1 MLQKQATP
9 LPTTTTL
16 LAAATLL
23 FCQEIQLE
31 GANYDSKSTGTGTE
45 EKWLPIHAMHGQLAS
60 LVWLDLAQEEPHEVR
75 LTHDWKLMGI
85 VII

>member
-9 LPTTTTL
+9 WPTTTTL
-16 LAAATLL
+16 LAAASLL

-31 GANYDSKSTGTGTE
+31 VLTMTPSQQARELRKSGFR
-45 EKWLPIHAMHGQLAS
+45 IHAMHGQLAS
-60 LVWLDLAQEEPHEVR
+60 FVWLDLAQEEPHEVR
-75 LTHDWKLMGI
+75 LTHDWKLMGN